1 MTDVSASPAKP
12 LWIKN
17 PLAILAEGAAGGLVV
32 QDGRIVELVGA
43 GDVPQTSDYEVYDAS
58 DQVILPGL
66 VNTHHHFY
74 QTLTRALNAAANKT
88 LFPWLLALYPIWANL
103 TPEMVRLASE
113 LAMAELLLSGCTT
126 ASDHHY
132 LFPQGL
138 EDAVDVQVEAAR
150 KLGLRIMVTRGSM
163 SLSVEDGGL
172 PPKSV
177 VQTDDV
183 ILADSARVI
192 EQFHQAGEGA
202 MVQIAL
208 APCSPFSVTPD
219 LMRETAALARQHGV
233 RLHTHLAETEDE
245 TDFCKELFDLTPLD
259 YLESVDWLGSDVWLA
274 HGIHFSQDDIER
286 LGTAGCGVSHCASS
300 NMVLSSGTCKA
311 CALEQAGV
319 ALGLGVDGSASNDAS
334 NMMQEVRQA
343 FLLQR
348 LALGAD
354 KVTPRDVLRWAT
366 RGSAKCLGRDD
377 IGRLEVGAQA
387 DIAMFKLDE
396 PRFSGA
402 ENPIDALVICGAHKA
417 HAVMVQGQWRVRDGA
432 LVDIDLD
439 ALMRDHGRVA
449 RTLWAQA

>member
-1 MTDVSASPAKP
+1 MTDVSAAPLGP

-17 PLAILAEGAAGGLVV
+17 PLAILAKGADGGLVV
-32 QDGRIVELVGA
+32 QGAKIVELVGA
-43 GDVPQTSDYEVYDAS
+43 GDKPQTKDCSVYDAS
-58 DQVILPGL
+58 DQVVLPGL

-88 LFPWLLALYPIWANL
+88 LFPWLQALYPIWAGL
-103 TPEMVRLASE
+103 TPQMVRLSSE
-113 LAMAELLLSGCTT
+113 LAMAELLLSGCTM

-138 EDAVDVQVEAAR
+138 EEAVDLQVEAAR
-150 KLGLRIMVTRGSM
+150 AMGLRIMVTRGSM
-163 SLSVEDGGL
+163 SLSVENGGL

-177 VQTDDV
+177 VQSDDV
-183 ILADSARVI
+183 ILADSARGI
-192 EQFHQAGEGA
+192 GQYHKAGEGA

-208 APCSPFSVTPD
+208 APCSPFSVTPE

-245 TDFCKELFDLTPLD
+245 TAFCRELFGLTPLD
-259 YLESVDWLGSDVWLA
+259 YLESVEWLGSDVWLA
-274 HGIHFSQDDIER
+274 HGIHFSNKDIER
-286 LGTAGCGVSHCASS
+286 LGKAGCGVSHCASS

-311 CALEQAGV
+311 CAMEQAGV

-348 LALGAD
+348 LARGAD
-354 KVTPRDVLRWAT
+354 TVSPRDVLRWAT
-366 RGSAKCLGRDD
+366 QGSAKCLGRDD
-377 IGRLEVGAQA
+377 IGRLEVGVQA

-402 ENPIDALVICGAHKA
+402 ENSIDALVICGAHKA
-417 HAVMVQGQWRVRDGA
+417 HAVMVQGHWRVRDGT
-432 LVDIDLD
+432 LVDIDLE
-439 ALMRDHGRVA
+439 ALMSDHGQAA